1 MFPPAFFGGVGAP
14 ELVIILFVFSL
25 PVALVLLA
33 GVIHAAQSQQSSTD
47 RALEEL
53 RIAYARGEVDDDE
66 FERRKRTLETEG
78 RD

>member
-1 MFPPAFFGGVGAP
+1 MFPPAFFGAIGGA
-14 ELVIILFVFSL
+14 ELAIILFVFSL

-33 GVIHAAQSQQSSTD
+33 GVIHAARSEQSSTD

-66 FERRKRTLETEG
+66 FERRRRKLERDG

>member
-1 MFPPAFFGGVGAP
+1 MFTPAFFGGVGAP

-33 GVIHAAQSQQSSTD
+33 GVIHAARSQQSSKD

-66 FERRKRTLETEG
+66 FERRKRTLEADG

>member
-33 GVIHAAQSQQSSTD
+33 GVLHAARSQQSSSD

-53 RIAYARGEVDDDE
+53 RIAYARGEMDEAE
-66 FERRKRTLETEG
+66 FERRKQTLESE
-78 RD
+78 

>member
-14 ELVIILFVFSL
+14 EIVIILFVFSL

-33 GVIHAAQSQQSSTD
+33 GVVHAARSQQSGTD

-66 FERRKRTLETEG
+66 FERRKQMLEADG

>member
-1 MFPPAFFGGVGAP
+1 MLPPAFFGGVGAP
-14 ELVIILFVFSL
+14 EIVIILFVFSL

-33 GVIHAAQSQQSSTD
+33 GVVHAARSQQSSTD

-66 FERRKRTLETEG
+66 FERRKRKLQSEAQ
-78 RD
+78 D